1 MGSHPT
7 APQHP
12 QYSTT
17 FKQGGSSGLQVSKQQ
32 EIGWYSCLPAPCLYS
47 VKSGSMAHC
56 SIVQC
61 ETGRHLHWQIF
72 KVTAAVG
79 ESLLMLHSGK
89 ITKKYLKGSA
99 TVCSVTNNWS
109 LLLLPFPSAP
119 ALSLLLF
126 LPSPELLQP
135 LTSLLIL
142 LRSTHHK
149 RACPV

>member
-17 FKQGGSSGLQVSKQQ
+17 FKQGGSSGLQVSKQK
-32 EIGWYSCLPAPCLYS
+32 EIGRYSCLPTPCLYS

-56 SIVQC
+56 SIAQC

-89 ITKKYLKGSA
+89 ITKKYLRGSA
-99 TVCSVTNNWS
+99 TVCSVTNIWS

-119 ALSLLLF
+119 ALSLLF

-142 LRSTHHK
+142 LKSTHHK